1 MKAAEFWNIDNVSEF
16 NGYDVKDGEV
26 TMTDSEY
33 ADYLT
38 GIYGTVTVCGQT
50 FDSGSLFQDADPVA
64 FRCGKGEEEYRIQ
77 QELEQQLEREDSS
90 GIEFIDGDEWELDE
104 EDQYSWTDED
114 KERNIDSD
122 D

>member
-33 ADYLT
+33 ANMLT
-38 GIYGTVTVCGQT
+38 EIYGTVEVCGQT
-50 FDSGSLFQDADPVA
+50 FDQGDLFQDADPTA
-64 FRCGKGEEEYRIQ
+64 FRCGKGEEEMRIQ
-77 QELEQQLEREDSS
+77 GELKEQLEREDSS

-104 EDQYSWTDED
+104 EDE
-114 KERNIDSD
+114 E
-122 D
+122 